1 VSGRR
6 VLLTVS
12 GTIPAGIE
20 EAVIEGRR
28 PRVDYL
34 EMAKAF
40 NADLLDYAAV
50 GASQGWIGRLI
61 HRFAGANVAMAL
73 RCVAVR
79 KEYDLVLTD
88 GEQVGL
94 PLAVLSSLLPM
105 RGLPRHLMI
114 VHILSVPK
122 KAWLYRAMRL
132 GRRIDEMIVY
142 SSAQRDFITDRL
154 AYPAD
159 QVALV
164 PFMVDTQFF
173 RADASGVQRSVADD
187 RPVISSAGL
196 EFRDYSTMLAAV
208 AGIDARVVLA
218 AASPWSKR
226 NSGLEK
232 ATLAANVEVVRL
244 DLHQLRELYAHS
256 SLVVMPLRESDFQAG
271 VTTLL
276 EAMAMGMPI
285 VCSRTT
291 GQTDVIDDGVTGVY
305 VPPGDAAA
313 LHTAIASLLADPER
327 RRMLGNAARKW
338 VTNTADIEVY
348 VERLKDLVDRQL
360 TLGRPT

>member
-1 VSGRR
+1 
-6 VLLTVS
+6 
-12 GTIPAGIE
+12 
-20 EAVIEGRR
+20 
-28 PRVDYL
+28 
-34 EMAKAF
+34 
-40 NADLLDYAAV
+40 
-50 GASQGWIGRLI
+50 
-61 HRFAGANVAMAL
+61 
-73 RCVAVR
+73 
-79 KEYDLVLTD
+79 
-88 GEQVGL
+88 
-94 PLAVLSSLLPM
+94 
-105 RGLPRHLMI
+105 
-114 VHILSVPK
+114 
-122 KAWLYRAMRL
+122 
-132 GRRIDEMIVY
+132 
-142 SSAQRDFITDRL
+142 
-154 AYPAD
+154 
-159 QVALV
+159 
-164 PFMVDTQFF
+164 
-173 RADASGVQRSVADD
+173 
-187 RPVISSAGL
+187 
-196 EFRDYSTMLAAV
+196 
-208 AGIDARVVLA
+208 
-218 AASPWSKR
+218 
-226 NSGLEK
+226 
-232 ATLAANVEVVRL
+232 VRL